1 VQHQAATG
9 VDTRL
14 VCDAVGVDTD
24 DAAAFRRHLLSGVFI
39 RFDNFKCSSCAT
51 VDRTLLS
58 VGNHDLGF
66 LTPRELVFCGAPNEQ
81 YEPSTQ
87 LWGVQS
93 SIGEPSVKSEVLSML
108 LRCILKKPG
117 ICDHEL
123 ARLIP
128 IIPLSDIR
136 DVSLDS
142 PPPDVCLIEK
152 F

>member
-1 VQHQAATG
+1 MMLQRFAVICFQ
-9 VDTRL
+9 
-14 VCDAVGVDTD
+14 VCG
-24 DAAAFRRHLLSGVFI
+24 FF
-39 RFDNFKCSSCAT
+39 FDNFKCSSCAA

-66 LTPRELVFCGAPNEQ
+66 LTPRELVFCGAPSEQ

-93 SIGEPSVKSEVLSML
+93 SIGEPSVKSDVLSML

-142 PPPDVCLIEK
+142 PPPDVCLKEK

>member
-1 VQHQAATG
+1 M
-9 VDTRL
+9 
-14 VCDAVGVDTD
+14 
-24 DAAAFRRHLLSGVFI
+24 
-39 RFDNFKCSSCAT
+39 
-51 VDRTLLS
+51 
-58 VGNHDLGF
+58 GNHDLDF
-66 LTPRELVFCGAPNEQ
+66 LTPRELVIWGAPNEQ
-81 YEPSTQ
+81 
-87 LWGVQS
+87 
-93 SIGEPSVKSEVLSML
+93 IGEPSVKSDVLSML

-142 PPPDVCLIEK
+142 PPPDVCLKEK